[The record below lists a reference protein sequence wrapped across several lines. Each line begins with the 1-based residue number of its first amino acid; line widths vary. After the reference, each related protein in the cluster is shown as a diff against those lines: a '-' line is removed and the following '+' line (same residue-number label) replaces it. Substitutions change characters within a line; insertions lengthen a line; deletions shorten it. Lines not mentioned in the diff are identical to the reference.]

1 MIGKI
6 KWVRFLVAIVVFAYG
21 FSGAQSQDEGGVP
34 DGSLPRGA
42 RDTTTLSFK
51 DADVRDIFRALSHQ
65 HGLNIFLDNSIAKRT
80 TISLNRLRV
89 VDAIRFLCEQNG
101 LALDFGGG
109 VFRIT
114 PDPQA
119 IPPVSVPVV
128 GYEDGLLSLELRND
142 DLEAVVLEV
151 QKKSGKN
158 ILLMGGTTGSV
169 SGRLMD
175 VDFDVGF
182 THIMNNNGFSVQ
194 KKNGIYIVSRLDYF
208 VGTAG
213 PSQRSGPYWVSVKD
227 SFVTV
232 DVTNAPIE
240 RVLTDMIRQM
250 NTDLVV
256 YNQLSGSVTVRATS
270 VPLDK
275 ALDMILRNS
284 NLTYRESDGVYFV
297 GEKANKALISTRLLS
312 LKYLRAEQTL
322 EMLPQSITSQATI
335 KVMKEH
341 NGFVVIAPGDVV
353 EQLREVLAQIDRP
366 VAQVLIEA
374 IVVDY
379 DLTKASEFGIQTGIL
394 GRSDTTVVSRKGMYI
409 PGIDVQWGGHD
420 LNHYLRKAGT
430 ATIFGKTVD
439 LASLG
444 RLPGDFYLNLKALE
458 KDGLA
463 NVRSRPILATLN
475 GHKATLSI
483 GTTQYFL
490 LKTTIPYRDQNQVVF
505 QESQSFHTI
514 EADVRL
520 EITPFVGADGLITLD
535 IKPDFKTPVGQLSSE
550 IPPTINSRSLS
561 STVIVREGETIV
573 LGGLV
578 QEAESE
584 IKTKVPILGSIPLL
598 GKLFSSTE
606 KTNRKAELL
615 IYVTPRISYGEAFQ
629 AYGVDVHKQ
638 D

>member
-1 MIGKI
+1 
-6 KWVRFLVAIVVFAYG
+6 
-21 FSGAQSQDEGGVP
+21 
-34 DGSLPRGA
+34 
-42 RDTTTLSFK
+42 
-51 DADVRDIFRALSHQ
+51 
-65 HGLNIFLDNSIAKRT
+65 
-80 TISLNRLRV
+80 
-89 VDAIRFLCEQNG
+89 
-101 LALDFGGG
+101 
-109 VFRIT
+109 
-114 PDPQA
+114 
-119 IPPVSVPVV
+119 
-128 GYEDGLLSLELRND
+128 
-142 DLEAVVLEV
+142 
-151 QKKSGKN
+151 
-158 ILLMGGTTGSV
+158 
-169 SGRLMD
+169 
-175 VDFDVGF
+175 
-182 THIMNNNGFSVQ
+182 
-194 KKNGIYIVSRLDYF
+194 
-208 VGTAG
+208 
-213 PSQRSGPYWVSVKD
+213 
-227 SFVTV
+227 
-232 DVTNAPIE
+232 
-240 RVLTDMIRQM
+240 
-250 NTDLVV
+250 
-256 YNQLSGSVTVRATS
+256 
-270 VPLDK
+270 
-275 ALDMILRNS
+275 
-284 NLTYRESDGVYFV
+284 
-297 GEKANKALISTRLLS
+297 
-312 LKYLRAEQTL
+312 
-322 EMLPQSITSQATI
+322 
-335 KVMKEH
+335 
-341 NGFVVIAPGDVV
+341 
-353 EQLREVLAQIDRP
+353 
-366 VAQVLIEA
+366 
-374 IVVDY
+374 
-379 DLTKASEFGIQTGIL
+379 
-394 GRSDTTVVSRKGMYI
+394 VVSRKGMYI

-444 RLPGDFYLNLKALE
+444 KLPGDFYLNLKALE